1 MEHTIIDDQS
11 NFNEIVA
18 NYNPL
23 NNLSKNIMTKYEKT
37 SIVGVRMEQ
46 LAYGAVSTLSVEEL
60 KKYKN
65 IKDIV
70 HEELRQK
77 KIPFMLLRTLPN
89 KSQEYWRISD
99 MIIPNY

>member
-46 LAYGAVSTLSVEEL
+46 LAYGASSTLSIEEL
-60 KKYKN
+60 KKFKN
-65 IKDIV
+65 IKDIAN
-70 HEELRQK
+70 EELRQK

-99 MIIPNY
+99 MIIPHY

>member
-46 LAYGAVSTLSVEEL
+46 LAYGAASTLSVEEL
-60 KKYKN
+60 KKLKN
-65 IKDIV
+65 IKDIAN
-70 HEELRQK
+70 EELRQK

-99 MIIPNY
+99 MIIPHY

>member
-1 MEHTIIDDQS
+1 MENVILDDQS
-11 NFNEIVA
+11 DFNEIVA

-23 NNLSKNIMTKYEKT
+23 NNTSKNIMTKYEKT
-37 SIVGVRMEQ
+37 SIVGVRIEQ
-46 LAYGAVSTLSVEEL
+46 LAYGAPSTLSIDEL

-65 IKDIV
+65 IKDIAN
-70 HEELRQK
+70 EELHQK

-99 MIIPNY
+99 MIIPHY

>member
-1 MEHTIIDDQS
+1 MEHIIIDDQS

-46 LAYGAVSTLSVEEL
+46 LAYGAASTLSVEEL
-60 KKYKN
+60 KKFKN
-65 IKDIV
+65 IKDIAN
-70 HEELRQK
+70 EELRQK

-89 KSQEYWRISD
+89 KSQEYWRIGD
-99 MIIPNY
+99 MIIPHY

>member
-1 MEHTIIDDQS
+1 MEHLILDEQS
-11 NFNEIVA
+11 NFNDIVA

-23 NNLSKNIMTKYEKT
+23 NNNSKNIMTKYEKT

-46 LAYGAVSTLSVEEL
+46 LAYGAPSTLSTEQL
-60 KKYKN
+60 KKFNN
-65 IKDIV
+65 IKDIAN
-70 HEELRQK
+70 EELHQK

-99 MIIPNY
+99 MIIPHY

>member
-1 MEHTIIDDQS
+1 MENVILDDQS
-11 NFNEIVA
+11 DFNEIVA

-23 NNLSKNIMTKYEKT
+23 NNTSKNIMTKYEKT

-46 LAYGAVSTLSVEEL
+46 LAYGAPSTLSVEEL

-65 IKDIV
+65 IKDIAN
-70 HEELRQK
+70 EELHQK

-99 MIIPNY
+99 MIIPHY

>member
-1 MEHTIIDDQS
+1 MENVILDDQS
-11 NFNEIVA
+11 DFNEIVA

-23 NNLSKNIMTKYEKT
+23 NNTSKNIMTKYEKT

-46 LAYGAVSTLSVEEL
+46 LAYGAPSTLSIEEL

-65 IKDIV
+65 IKDIAN
-70 HEELRQK
+70 EELHQK

-99 MIIPNY
+99 MIIPHY

>member
-1 MEHTIIDDQS
+1 MEHIILDDQS
-11 NFNEIVA
+11 NFNELVA
-18 NYNPL
+18 SYNPL
-23 NNLSKNIMTKYEKT
+23 NNSSKNIMTKYERT

-46 LAYGAVSTLSVEEL
+46 LAYGAPSTLSIEQL

-65 IKDIV
+65 IKDIAN
-70 HEELRQK
+70 EELNQK

>member
-46 LAYGAVSTLSVEEL
+46 LAYGAASTLSVEEL
-60 KKYKN
+60 KKFKN
-65 IKDIV
+65 IKDIAN
-70 HEELRQK
+70 EELRKK

-99 MIIPNY
+99 MIIPHY

>member
-1 MEHTIIDDQS
+1 MEHIILDDQS
-11 NFNEIVA
+11 NFNELVA
-18 NYNPL
+18 SYNPL
-23 NNLSKNIMTKYEKT
+23 NNSSKNIMTKYERT

-46 LAYGAVSTLSVEEL
+46 LAYGAPSTLSIEQL
-60 KKYKN
+60 KKYNN
-65 IKDIV
+65 IKDIAN
-70 HEELRQK
+70 EELNQK

>member
-1 MEHTIIDDQS
+1 MEHIISDDQS
-11 NFNEIVA
+11 NFNELVA
-18 NYNPL
+18 SYNPL
-23 NNLSKNIMTKYEKT
+23 NNSSKNIMTKYEKT

-46 LAYGAVSTLSVEEL
+46 LAYGAPSTLSIEQL
-60 KKYKN
+60 KKYNN
-65 IKDIV
+65 IKDIAN
-70 HEELRQK
+70 EELNQK

>member
-1 MEHTIIDDQS
+1 MEHIILDDQS
-11 NFNEIVA
+11 NFNELVA
-18 NYNPL
+18 SYNPL
-23 NNLSKNIMTKYEKT
+23 NNSSKNIMTKYERT

-46 LAYGAVSTLSVEEL
+46 LAYGAPSTLSIEQL

-65 IKDIV
+65 IKDIAN
-70 HEELRQK
+70 EELNQK

-89 KSQEYWRISD
+89 KAQEYWRISD

>member
-1 MEHTIIDDQS
+1 MENIIIDDHS
-11 NFNEIVA
+11 DFNEIVA

-23 NNLSKNIMTKYEKT
+23 NNTSKNIMTKYEKT
-37 SIVGVRMEQ
+37 SIVGVRIEQ
-46 LAYGAVSTLSVEEL
+46 LAYGAPSTLSIDEL

-65 IKDIV
+65 IKDIAN
-70 HEELRQK
+70 EELHQK

-99 MIIPNY
+99 MIIPHY